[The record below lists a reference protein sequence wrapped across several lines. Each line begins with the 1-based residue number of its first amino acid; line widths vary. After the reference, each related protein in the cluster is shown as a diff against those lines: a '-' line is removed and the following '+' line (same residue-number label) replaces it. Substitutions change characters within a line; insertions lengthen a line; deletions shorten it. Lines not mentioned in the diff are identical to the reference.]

1 MASLGDLVVNLKANS
16 ASYTRSMQA
25 AQKQATVFA
34 AAAGAAAAAAVAP
47 WERFAMVLWGLSAR
61 QRVKARR
68 LPEQENRL
76 PALKNSIRQK
86 VTRRMDS
93 FACLA
98 FVANCEEE
106 LVSSWRVN
114 IISFF
119 LFF

>member
-1 MASLGDLVVNLKANS
+1 MALKSSLVVPPAPSRQMTLLS
-16 ASYTRSMQA
+16 P
-25 AQKQATVFA
+25 
-34 AAAGAAAAAAVAP
+34 AAAAAAVAP

-76 PALKNSIRQK
+76 PALKNSLRQK